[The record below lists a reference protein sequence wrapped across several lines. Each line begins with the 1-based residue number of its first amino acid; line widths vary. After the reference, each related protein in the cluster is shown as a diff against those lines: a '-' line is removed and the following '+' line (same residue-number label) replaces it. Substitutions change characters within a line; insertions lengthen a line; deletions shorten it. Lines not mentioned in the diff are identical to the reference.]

1 MRGFFGRQHKNSRG
15 KKQKLKN
22 IFKIFLLGFG
32 QGGSGCSGKL
42 APCMCR
48 ETHCTCA
55 SSPCIFFFVFH
66 PQMIQILDIKS
77 NNFQKNVEFFQFF
90 GFTLCFRT
98 FQAKKNFFFPTRL
111 IEKFRFSMIF
121 DYQSEIVN
129 VFRKNFVKGCILKY
143 YLQNMRISTIL
154 DDFLN
159 FV

>member
-1 MRGFFGRQHKNSRG
+1 MALQTLEGV
-15 KKQKLKN
+15 
-22 IFKIFLLGFG
+22 KIFRVLKSEKVFWYLEEFIIGCKLGFG

-77 NNFQKNVEFFQFF
+77 NNFQKNVEFFEFF

-98 FQAKKNFFFPTRL
+98 FQAQKNLNFFPTRL

-121 DYQSEIVN
+121 DYQSEIVK
-129 VFRKNFVKGCILKY
+129 VFRKFFVKGCILKY
-143 YLQNMRISTIL
+143 YLQNMRI
-154 DDFLN
+154 
-159 FV
+159 

>member
-1 MRGFFGRQHKNSRG
+1 MQWVALHMQGASFPLHPLPPCPNPNLSPF
-15 KKQKLKN
+15 
-22 IFKIFLLGFG
+22 FLLTPRIHAIIAYNIGFG

-77 NNFQKNVEFFQFF
+77 NNFQKNVEFLEFF

-98 FQAKKNFFFPTRL
+98 FQAKKKFKIFFTRL
-111 IEKFRFSMIF
+111 I
-121 DYQSEIVN
+121 
-129 VFRKNFVKGCILKY
+129 KNF
-143 YLQNMRISTIL
+143 RINL
-154 DDFLN
+154 PNFLADT
-159 FV
+159 